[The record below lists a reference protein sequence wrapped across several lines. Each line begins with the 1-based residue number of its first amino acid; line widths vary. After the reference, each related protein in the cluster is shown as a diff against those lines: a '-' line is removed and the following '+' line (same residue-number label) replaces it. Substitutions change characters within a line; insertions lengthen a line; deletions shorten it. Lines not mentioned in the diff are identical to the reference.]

1 MTVLDVEEEKDIPNI
16 LGRPAAS
23 DKSLYSN
30 FYSYRTEHKNPTTTT
45 TCARYID
52 MCICVRIKKANGIH
66 CNNPRT
72 SDEVSDNK

>member
-1 MTVLDVEEEKDIPNI
+1 MTVLDEEEEKDMPNI

-45 TCARYID
+45 TTTCARYID
-52 MCICVRIKKANGIH
+52 RYTCKNKKG
-66 CNNPRT
+66 
-72 SDEVSDNK
+72 